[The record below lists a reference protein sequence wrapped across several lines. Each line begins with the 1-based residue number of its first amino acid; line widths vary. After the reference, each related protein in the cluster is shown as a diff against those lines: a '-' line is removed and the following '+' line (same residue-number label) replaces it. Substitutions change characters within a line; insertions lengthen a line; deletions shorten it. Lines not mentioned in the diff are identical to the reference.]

1 MGVILRMH
9 PKNTLRKFS
18 KTNSK
23 EFAANFRNNRQTRT
37 LYFLQIVIAKA
48 GGAPSSPGWPRPP
61 RPVLRTS
68 LTASPAPF
76 PLNVKKRCPG
86 DE

>member
-23 EFAANFRNNRQTRT
+23 EFAANFRNNRQTHT
-37 LYFLQIVIAKA
+37 LYFLQIVITKA
-48 GGAPSSPGWPRPP
+48 GGAPSSPTP

-76 PLNVKKRCPG
+76 PLSVKKTVSR
-86 DE
+86 